1 MTTNSVA
8 ATLNR
13 VTEFEQFAST
23 ALPGLLRFGHGLTG
37 DPRLAEELVQQALV
51 STWGRWSKIKHDQ
64 PHAYVR
70 RAMVHSHTSWWRRA
84 RREMP
89 LPDWYDRA
97 DAPTGVVEERD
108 RTMAALRRLPPRQ
121 RAVIVLRYYE
131 DLSEAEI
138 AVVLGCSAGTVKS
151 HASRALRTLE
161 TLLSEDSETSPR

>member
-1 MTTNSVA
+1 MTD
-8 ATLNR
+8 
-13 VTEFEQFAST
+13 FEQFASA

-51 STWGRWSKIKHDQ
+51 STWGRWAKIRHDQ

-70 RAMVHSHTSWWRRA
+70 RAMVHHHTSWWRRA

-89 LPDWYDRA
+89 LPDWYDR
-97 DAPTGVVEERD
+97 VEPRSSAVEDRD
-108 RTMAALRRLPPRQ
+108 RTMAALRRLPSRQ

-138 AVVLGCSAGTVKS
+138 ADVLGCSPGTVKS

-161 TLLSEDSETSPR
+161 NLLSDDRETTLR